1 MLIGKDFDKI
11 QFEFLGYDFL
21 EPNAL
26 YGDVFVGAI
35 SVYFAILCSRYYKQ
49 TNLIFFKHWKHFF
62 YVFGIGFAYG
72 GFGHFCYNYWGIPG
86 KIPAWYI
93 GGIISTIFIEFAM
106 ASLLPKERY
115 KRLFRFFLIKTAII
129 CLIQAFIIAFVDL
142 EKEPGI
148 GLIGSILAALSAF
161 PFVLGILGVRFS
173 KSITPS
179 FKYLWWSIIIFA
191 PSLLFQAMK
200 INFHQWFDRN
210 DVSHILMLV
219 NIIFYFLAV
228 RGYFRFQTESNE
240 GTKSIEER
248 GSIS

>member
-1 MLIGKDFDKI
+1 MLIGQDFEKI
-11 QFEFLGYDFL
+11 EFNFLGYDFL

-26 YGDVFVGAI
+26 YGDVIVGAL

-72 GFGHFCYNYWGIPG
+72 GFGHFCYNYWGISG
-86 KIPAWYI
+86 KIPAWYV
-93 GGIISTIFIEFAM
+93 GGIISTIFIELAM
-106 ASLLPKERY
+106 ASLLRKELY
-115 KRLFRFFLIKTAII
+115 KKLVRFFIIKTLFI
-129 CLIQAFIIAFVDL
+129 CVIQALVIIFIDL

-148 GLIGSILAALSAF
+148 GLIGSILAALTAF
-161 PFVLGILGVRFS
+161 PFVLGVLGARFS
-173 KSITPS
+173 KMITPS
-179 FKYLWWSIIIFA
+179 FKYLWWSLVIFA

-210 DVSHILMLV
+210 DVSHILMFV
-219 NIIFYFLAV
+219 NILFYFFAA
-228 RGYFRFQTESNE
+228 RGYYRFQTNS
-240 GTKSIEER
+240 KRAQQSMKER